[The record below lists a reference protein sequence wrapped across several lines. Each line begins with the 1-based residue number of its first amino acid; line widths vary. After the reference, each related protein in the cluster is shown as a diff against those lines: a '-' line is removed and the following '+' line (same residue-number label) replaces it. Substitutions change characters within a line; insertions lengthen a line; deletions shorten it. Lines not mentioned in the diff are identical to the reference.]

1 MSKVQGIYDGYLQN
15 YSQKD
20 GSLVTLSKTEAKD
33 IAAIKKEQQNLKG
46 TDVLWINEIKTLTTN
61 YLIT

>member
-1 MSKVQGIYDGYLQN
+1 MYDGYLQN

-46 TDVLWINEIKTLTTN
+46 TDVL
-61 YLIT
+61 